1 MLSRI
6 PWLPLLSILLIAT
19 GILLSSPSA
28 ARDIGSFDGTWEGKL
43 AVVDGTSKKDK
54 DSDSYERTKVAYGK
68 SPFKITIHGQ
78 RASVYFGET
87 EVKPS
92 LFQAHIHMTNAVV
105 FATDNAEDKDGPWVE
120 TWEFAIT
127 QKNSEALI
135 VVLSRVVNN
144 LDVPEETDQSK
155 FFVVAVGEFR
165 RTPH

>member
-6 PWLPLLSILLIAT
+6 LRISLLSILLIAT
-19 GILLSSPSA
+19 GILFSSPSA

-43 AVVDGTSKKDK
+43 EVVDGTSSKDK
-54 DSDSYERTKVAYGK
+54 DSDSYERTKAAYGK

-78 RASVYFGET
+78 RASVCFGET

-92 LFQAHIHMTNAVV
+92 LFQAQIHMTNAVV
-105 FATDNAEDKDGPWVE
+105 FATDNAEDKDGQWVE
-120 TWEFAIT
+120 TWDFAIT

-135 VVLSRVVNN
+135 VVFSRVANN
-144 LDVPEETDQSK
+144 LDVPEETHESK

-165 RTPH
+165 RTSH

>member
-1 MLSRI
+1 M
-6 PWLPLLSILLIAT
+6 PLLSILLIAT
-19 GILLSSPSA
+19 GILVSSPSA

-43 AVVDGTSKKDK
+43 EVVEGTSKTDK

-92 LFQAHIHMTNAVV
+92 LFQVQIHMTNAVV

-120 TWEFAIT
+120 TWDFAIT

-144 LDVPEETDQSK
+144 LDVPEETHQSK

-165 RTPH
+165 RTSH